1 MGEQTTMASLPK
13 LGLIAGGGALPT
25 QIANLYQERGG
36 QCVLASINEEINQL
50 ELSSKS
56 FSIGSVGGILEY
68 FAENSVE
75 QVIIVGGI
83 KRPDL
88 KSIKV
93 DIAGSVLL
101 ARILKEKLLG
111 DDKIL
116 KIVSSYIESKG
127 FKVISPVAVLK
138 LGNYTNNIS
147 SKKSLSKQDKNDAEI
162 GKELL
167 KSLGYMD
174 VGQSVIV
181 ADGYV
186 LGIEAAEGTDNL
198 IKRCALLRKKSKGG
212 VLVKMSKPGQDMRLD
227 VPAIGP
233 ETARLLAE
241 HDFNGV
247 AAEQNGVIII
257 DPQKTLKLLDEG
269 GMFLWFL

>member
-1 MGEQTTMASLPK
+1 MASLPK

-147 SKKSLSKQDKNDAEI
+147 SKKSPSKQDKNDAEI